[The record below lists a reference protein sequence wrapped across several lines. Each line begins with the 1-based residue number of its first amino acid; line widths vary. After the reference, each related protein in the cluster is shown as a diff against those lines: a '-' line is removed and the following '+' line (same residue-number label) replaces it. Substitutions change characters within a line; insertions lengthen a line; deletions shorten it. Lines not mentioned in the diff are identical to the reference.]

1 MASKMFQALQ
11 FLLGI
16 EPRPASL
23 GSINIK
29 ALQWEPILPPA
40 IWTWASMT
48 AVQLQHESATFQ
60 LSARLVDTLGRDD
73 FISGIRQTRLLA
85 INGLPE
91 FFLNPDGTVS
101 EDEDLKRDWP
111 RLFPKSTQ
119 MEVIDWVLHEGFC
132 VAQLN
137 YDDNMVPMPQVWH
150 PGNCFWDKA
159 QKIWYVNTRTGT
171 LRLVGENA
179 PGMGKWIVFK
189 SWIDERPWYA
199 GIIRA
204 VALLLLIRQTLLP
217 EYLKYAHKAAGAY
230 VLETGAMESEI
241 DDVQKTVNRINNL
254 SGGSTIHLLEGMKM
268 DLLEF
273 HGSAWQ
279 AFANF
284 LQYVDNA
291 LAILYLGAPDIIS
304 NGKNGSRASSAVK
317 DRPRQDRLESDV
329 TILNT
334 GARQILQAY
343 YYWSR
348 GIEDHTQIPMA
359 VWDATPPEDA
369 VRQADM
375 ALKRGSGAKAA
386 AEALEK
392 LINIPGFDVEEYCRI
407 HHIPLEGVAS
417 VGAGKFRPQAARPER
432 GIPGLKQILAAVASS
447 KDPEDMRRRVLE
459 TYQQLGPEKLAR
471 AMSELVAVYKKVP
484 GAVTSAGE

>member
-11 FLLGI
+11 YLFGV

-23 GSINIK
+23 DSINLK
-29 ALQWEPILPPA
+29 SLQWEPILPPA

-48 AVQLQHESATFQ
+48 AVQLQHESAIFQ
-60 LSARLVDTLGRDD
+60 LSARLCDTLGRDD

-91 FFLNPDGTVS
+91 YFLAPDGTIS

-132 VAQLN
+132 VTQLN
-137 YDDNMVPMPQVWH
+137 YDANMVPTPQIWH
-150 PGNCFWDKA
+150 PGNCFWDKS
-159 QKIWYVNTRTGT
+159 QRCWYVNTQTGT
-171 LRLVGENA
+171 IRLVGENA
-179 PGMGKWIVFK
+179 PGMGKWVVFK
-189 SWIDERPWYA
+189 GWIDERPWYA

-217 EYLKYAHKAAGAY
+217 EYLKYAKRAAGVY
-230 VLETGAMESEI
+230 VLETDAMASTI
-241 DDVQKTVNRINNL
+241 DDVQKTVAAINKLN
-254 SGGSTIHLLEGMKM
+254 GGSMTHLLDGMKLS
-268 DLLEF
+268 LLEF
-273 HGSAWQ
+273 HGTAWQ
-279 AFANF
+279 AYANF

-291 LAILYLGAPDIIS
+291 LAILYLGAPDIVS
-304 NGKNGSRASSAVK
+304 NGKNGSRSASSVK
-317 DRPRQDRLESDV
+317 DRPRQDRLESDC
-329 TILNT
+329 TILGV

-343 YYWSR
+343 YFWSR
-348 GIEDHTQIPMA
+348 GIEDHTQIPTA

-369 VRQADM
+369 VRAAEV

-392 LINIPGFDVEEYCRI
+392 LMNVPGFDVEEYCRI
-407 HHIPLEGVAS
+407 HEIPMEGVVSAA
-417 VGAGKFRPQAARPER
+417 AGRRPARPVN
-432 GIPGLKQILAAVASS
+432 GIPGLRPILAAIAGS

-459 TYQQLGPEKLAR
+459 TYRKLGPEKLAR
-471 AMSELVAVYKKVP
+471 AMSELVEVYRKVP
-484 GAVTSAGE
+484 GVSAPGA